1 MPVEFTK
8 DELIGVSLLW
18 GFTLGFGY
26 FVVYHAICL
35 SRRLK
40 RVNAFIVLVWLEIV
54 ACIGLYGLPT
64 TLMASGT
71 VSQDSLWIWLCII
84 IGWAIQLQ
92 CIIQII
98 ANRLCILIDNRQRR
112 KWLKLGLFLWI
123 GFINITVACVW
134 VPAVLQISTRWMEVN
149 KIYDRV
155 EKILYLITDAGLNF
169 YFIRTVQQRLIAAGL
184 TKYNRLLRFNKM
196 IVWVSIAMDVL
207 IIGFMFMKN
216 PLVYLMVHPLAF
228 MVKLE
233 IEMAM
238 SRLIVLI
245 ALGSGIHVD
254 ELDSDNSS
262 RNSPHNLQSVQVSVS
277 VHHEAT
283 RDYDRDEAYLNNDI
297 KPSRDVIRMRTM
309 GHSVQLDS
317 KSGADFGV

>member
-1 MPVEFTK
+1 
-8 DELIGVSLLW
+8 
-18 GFTLGFGY
+18 
-26 FVVYHAICL
+26 
-35 SRRLK
+35 
-40 RVNAFIVLVWLEIV
+40 
-54 ACIGLYGLPT
+54 
-64 TLMASGT
+64 
-71 VSQDSLWIWLCII
+71 
-84 IGWAIQLQ
+84 
-92 CIIQII
+92 
-98 ANRLCILIDNRQRR
+98 
-112 KWLKLGLFLWI
+112 
-123 GFINITVACVW
+123 
-134 VPAVLQISTRWMEVN
+134 
-149 KIYDRV
+149 
-155 EKILYLITDAGLNF
+155 
-169 YFIRTVQQRLIAAGL
+169 
-184 TKYNRLLRFNKM
+184 
-196 IVWVSIAMDVL
+196 
-207 IIGFMFMKN
+207 MFMKN